1 MLRCML
7 LIFLVVIPIAI
18 GCKQQSQKTPDAVAG
33 KPSHVETPTTSNS
46 ADVHRLM
53 LLIKEGD
60 FQTDVPKA
68 VAELESMGADASPLV
83 DALIELVDSD
93 DPTRR
98 LAAALWVLGSVG
110 PPAERALPILEAN
123 TYRCDDARAAILRH
137 YAMARI
143 SQRDD
148 GNVNALADA
157 ASQSNDGIALT
168 AIAALGKLGPL
179 AHSAIPSL
187 AQAIDLR
194 GTANV
199 RLELVKVLASFGDA
213 ATPALPAL
221 ESATKDEDAFV
232 REAAIDAVHNIKQA
246 GGRK

>member
-1 MLRCML
+1 MVRRIL
-7 LIFLVVIPIAI
+7 LIILVVISTAI
-18 GCKQQSQKTPDAVAG
+18 GCKQQSQNAAEAIPG
-33 KPSHVETPTTSNS
+33 KPSQVEAPTASKS
-46 ADVHRLM
+46 AELHRLM

-60 FQTDVPKA
+60 FQTDVPRA
-68 VAELESMGADASPLV
+68 VAELESIGADATPLV
-83 DALIELVDSD
+83 DALIELVESD

-98 LAAALWVLGSVG
+98 LAAALWVLGSIG

-123 TYRCDDARAAILRH
+123 TYRCDDARAAILRY

-148 GNVNALADA
+148 GNVAALADA
-157 ASQSNDGIALT
+157 ARQSSDGIALT

-179 AHSAIPSL
+179 AHSAIPAL

-194 GTANV
+194 STADV
-199 RLELVKVLASFGDA
+199 RLELVKVLDSFGDA
-213 ATPALPAL
+213 ATPALFAL

-232 REAAIDAVHNIKQA
+232 RKAAFDAIHNIKQA
-246 GGRK
+246 GGGK